1 MTQPAQ
7 PTVDPGT
14 IANAVQLACRAPSL
28 HNSQPWR
35 WVAEGSEL
43 QLFADPSRNVR
54 STDESGRETLL
65 SCGAVLDHLRV
76 AMAAAG
82 WATFVSRFP
91 NPNNRLHLAS
101 IDFGPMDFVT
111 EGHRRRANAILL
123 RRTDRLPF
131 AAPPDWET
139 LEPHLRNVVNCEAAR
154 LDVIADEARPK
165 LAEASKLTE
174 ALRQYDSSYHA
185 ELEWWTAGFET
196 TEGIPRSSLVS
207 ASEADRVDVARRFP
221 VTQNRDRRAGV
232 DQDRSRILALSTY
245 DESRDSVLRCGERL
259 SAVLLEATMAGM
271 ATCPLTHITEDPES
285 RQMVAELIGQD
296 ATPQVLVRVGL
307 APSIDDV
314 PPPTPRRPLEEVLE
328 IRSSRD

>member
-1 MTQPAQ
+1 MTQPAI
-7 PTVDPGT
+7 DPGT

-35 WVAEGSEL
+35 WVVEGNEL

-54 STDESGRETLL
+54 STDQSGRETLL

-76 AMAAAG
+76 AMATAG

-91 NPNNRLHLAS
+91 NPNNHLHLAS

-111 EGHRRRANAILL
+111 EGHRRHANAILL

-139 LEPHLRNVVNCEAAR
+139 LEPHLRNVVNCEAVR

-196 TEGIPRSSLVS
+196 SEGIPHSSLVS

-232 DQDRSRILALSTY
+232 DQDRSKILALSTY
-245 DESRDSVLRCGERL
+245 DESHDSVLRCGEKL

-271 ATCPLTHITEDPES
+271 ATCPLTHITEHPES
-285 RQMVAELIGQD
+285 RQVVAELIGQD
-296 ATPQVLVRVGL
+296 TTPQVLVRVGL

-328 IRSSRD
+328 IRSSQA